1 MYNTLSL
8 EEQRVI
14 LHKGTE
20 APFSGK
26 YENHFEKGIYACKQC
41 NAPLYTSESKF
52 HSSCGWPSFDACIQG
67 TIKEQPDADGKRTEI
82 VCAKCGGHLGHIF
95 LGEGFTEKNTR
106 HCVNSI
112 SLNFIKTNLK
122 IKYFIQRR
130 ILSIHYL

>member
-1 MYNTLSL
+1 MADLGDIIVHIFTENQRKKFNLEEFYKNFLKKRKVLMYNTLSL

-52 HSSCGWPSFDACIQG
+52 HSGCGCPALMHAFKAQ
-67 TIKEQPDADGKRTEI
+67 
-82 VCAKCGGHLGHIF
+82 
-95 LGEGFTEKNTR
+95 
-106 HCVNSI
+106 
-112 SLNFIKTNLK
+112 
-122 IKYFIQRR
+122 
-130 ILSIHYL
+130 